1 MSASQRQQQ
10 RYIYLKKNYAYFTFL
25 TCDVMLKSNKF
36 FWIFLGKCLQ
46 AHRINS
52 KFYSK
57 TVF

>member
-1 MSASQRQQQ
+1 MAASQRQLQ
-10 RYIYLKKNYAYFTFL
+10 RYIYLRKSYTYFTFL
-25 TCDVMLKSNKF
+25 TCDVILESNEF
-36 FWIFLGKCLQ
+36 FGFFLGKGLQ